1 MRFCDR
7 HGDMA
12 AAGSC
17 VRTPRHRI
25 IWTIDETMS
34 DAFPTFRTDR
44 IDEGGL
50 RELAALM
57 RGFARR
63 IGAGAYLL
71 FEHRPTTDGIALIAC
86 NWPFDMLAEIG
97 NGGMACLAGSGLAVA
112 PGDEADI
119 RPIDASLPCN
129 MASSMREHGYGSLI
143 CQNLPVGDAVFI
155 AAYCA
160 TDDASMSTEE
170 AELAQMRAIYA
181 LGQRLKTK
189 QAATSPLSVRE
200 RECLSWVA
208 EGKTT
213 EEVALILGVSANTIN
228 AYVAKAIQKVAA
240 TNRAMA
246 IATAI
251 RTGMI

>member
-1 MRFCDR
+1 
-7 HGDMA
+7 
-12 AAGSC
+12 
-17 VRTPRHRI
+17 
-25 IWTIDETMS
+25 
-34 DAFPTFRTDR
+34 
-44 IDEGGL
+44 
-50 RELAALM
+50 M
-57 RGFARR
+57 RGFSRR
-63 IGAGAYLL
+63 IGADAYLL
-71 FEHRPTTDGIALIAC
+71 FEHRPGTGDIGLIAC

-97 NGGMACLAGSGLAVA
+97 NGGMKCLADSGLAVA
-112 PGDEADI
+112 PGDAASILPVDV
-119 RPIDASLPCN
+119 SLPCN
-129 MASSMREHGYGSLI
+129 MAASMREHGYGKII
-143 CQNLPVGDAVFI
+143 CQNLPVGDAIFI
-155 AAYCA
+155 AVYCA
-160 TDDASMSTEE
+160 SDDVPMSIEE

-181 LGQRLKTK
+181 LGQRLRTR
-189 QAATSPLSVRE
+189 QAVISPLSVRE